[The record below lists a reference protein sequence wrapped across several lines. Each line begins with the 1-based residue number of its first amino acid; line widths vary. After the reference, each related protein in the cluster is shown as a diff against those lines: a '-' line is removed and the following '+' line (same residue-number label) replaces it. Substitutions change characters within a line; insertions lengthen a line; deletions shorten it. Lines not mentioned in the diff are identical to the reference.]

1 MRHRVKGKKLDR
13 DKKARKALFKNL
25 ITSLILYER
34 IKTTEAK
41 AKAVRGLVDS
51 LMVKAK
57 SGTLQARR
65 MLAAFLVDP
74 KAVDKMMDVLAKRF
88 GQRKTGF
95 SRIIRLQ
102 RRRGDNAQM
111 VQMELIKEHVEEQ
124 KPEEPPK
131 KEAKGKTYK
140 RGKEGLWEEMKI
152 VTTKQTDI
160 KREWHL
166 IDAKDQVLGRLAT
179 NVATL
184 LMGKKKSYYVP
195 Y

>member
-13 DKKARKALFKNL
+13 DTKARKALFKNL

-34 IKTTEAK
+34 IKTTEA
-41 AKAVRGLVDS
+41 
-51 LMVKAK
+51 KAK

-131 KEAKGKTYK
+131 KEAKGKKEEKKTVQPKKVK
-140 RGKEGLWEEMKI
+140 RTKEEK
-152 VTTKQTDI
+152 
-160 KREWHL
+160 
-166 IDAKDQVLGRLAT
+166 KDS
-179 NVATL
+179 
-184 LMGKKKSYYVP
+184 GKK
-195 Y
+195 

>member
-13 DKKARKALFKNL
+13 DTKARKALFKNL

-111 VQMELIKEHVEEQ
+111 VQMELMKEPVEEQ

-131 KEAKGKTYK
+131 KEAKGKKEEKKTVQPKKVK
-140 RGKEGLWEEMKI
+140 RTKEEK
-152 VTTKQTDI
+152 
-160 KREWHL
+160 
-166 IDAKDQVLGRLAT
+166 KDS
-179 NVATL
+179 
-184 LMGKKKSYYVP
+184 GKK
-195 Y
+195 